1 MAWSCD
7 SCGRSVTSNPIMC
20 DLCGSAA
27 PGADPTKVALGG
39 QRDLIMEA
47 HLRAL
52 AIWQRVGG
60 VLLGVAAVW
69 LVGTSMLTSHEGAF
83 GGTLAAV
90 AMFGAVFCL
99 VLAAGS
105 FVIGHFLARY
115 SNVAR
120 IIAGVLTAL
129 SAAMQLLRTGALL
142 FMSSGSRYDGG
153 YGDYNYPRHSYYYS
167 YSSGPSGILIVVSLV
182 ALIWMIAL
190 LWVLFNARSS
200 KICSDRYRDLVAK
213 TPELRP
219 PTFKSPFFVIPAA
232 LSGFMI
238 LLAMVVILPRLM

>member
-1 MAWSCD
+1 
-7 SCGRSVTSNPIMC
+7 MC

-52 AIWQRVGG
+52 ALWQRVGG
-60 VLLGVAAVW
+60 VLLAVAALW
-69 LVGTSMLTSHEGAF
+69 LIGTSLLTSSSPGDF
-83 GGTLAAV
+83 GGTVAAL
-90 AMFGAVFCL
+90 AMFVAVFCI

-120 IIAGVLTAL
+120 ILAGVLTAL
-129 SAAMQLLRTGALL
+129 SAVMQLLRTGALL
-142 FMSSGSRYDGG
+142 FMSGGSRYGDS
-153 YGDYNYPRHSYYYS
+153 YGDYGSRRYYS

-190 LWVLFNARSS
+190 LWVLFNSRSS

-232 LSGFMI
+232 LSGFAI